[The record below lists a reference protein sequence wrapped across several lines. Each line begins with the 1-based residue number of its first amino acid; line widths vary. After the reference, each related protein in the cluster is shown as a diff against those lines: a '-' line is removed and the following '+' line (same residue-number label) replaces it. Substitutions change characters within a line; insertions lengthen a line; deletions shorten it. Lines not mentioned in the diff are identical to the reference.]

1 MGEHKQYTSDLT
13 EQERQRIEPLL
24 LDTKSVG
31 QLREADLRDA
41 LDTNLCRADNGTE
54 WRNSPKDKALEE
66 ARKQYQYNYTY
77 FPPLALVD
85 KLPRSEFPHNS
96 WIEKLVQ
103 IGVKILGNRI
113 IARRG
118 DREVK
123 VYKDDAAKFLWPVL
137 WKVSEEEPLFRRKLV
152 FAVLKNFPKMIL
164 KRFHLSPTELEELA
178 KDAFNT
184 LEVESLKNISAGI
197 KDEVASTKAQ
207 GAGLTLAEYEQQFV
221 VIPLPPISKY
231 FEEDEFFAYQ
241 RVAGPNP
248 VMIERV
254 NVLQGNKLSDRFPV
268 TNSYYQAVMG
278 QEDSLEAAVAEQRLY
293 CADYGIFAGAINGAF
308 PEFQKYIAAPL
319 ALFAVPRNQLALR
332 PVAIQCGQT
341 PGLPILLP
349 PGENATDHDRAAW
362 KMAKN
367 VVQVADTNC
376 HEAVTHLGRTHL
388 FLSPFALAMHRQL
401 VTSHPIYQLLH
412 PHFEGT
418 FFINNGAQS
427 MLMAPKGGV
436 DGTLAVTID
445 CARVCAITGVLTYGF
460 NDAMLPDQ
468 LHKRGVDNSQ
478 SLPLY
483 PYRDDAMLLWEAIRE
498 WVSDYIGIYY
508 SDDTAVRSDDAL
520 QAWAKELQAFDGGRV
535 PNFGENGTIQ
545 TRDYL
550 IRALTL
556 IIYTASAQHAA
567 VNFPQGDQMM
577 YVPGVP
583 MAAYVHFD
591 GTSPV
596 SEATYFEQLPPLKQ
610 AEAQLEL
617 CYTLGNIIHTQLG
630 KYEKDWFKNADV
642 LAKLAIF
649 QKRLSEIE
657 TIIDGRN
664 KQRPYP
670 YEYLKPSRIPQ
681 SINI

>member
-1 MGEHKQYTSDLT
+1 
-13 EQERQRIEPLL
+13 
-24 LDTKSVG
+24 
-31 QLREADLRDA
+31 
-41 LDTNLCRADNGTE
+41 
-54 WRNSPKDKALEE
+54 
-66 ARKQYQYNYTY
+66 
-77 FPPLALVD
+77 
-85 KLPRSEFPHNS
+85 
-96 WIEKLVQ
+96 
-103 IGVKILGNRI
+103 
-113 IARRG
+113 
-118 DREVK
+118 
-123 VYKDDAAKFLWPVL
+123 
-137 WKVSEEEPLFRRKLV
+137 
-152 FAVLKNFPKMIL
+152 
-164 KRFHLSPTELEELA
+164 
-178 KDAFNT
+178 
-184 LEVESLKNISAGI
+184 
-197 KDEVASTKAQ
+197 
-207 GAGLTLAEYEQQFV
+207 
-221 VIPLPPISKY
+221 
-231 FEEDEFFAYQ
+231 
-241 RVAGPNP
+241 
-248 VMIERV
+248 
-254 NVLQGNKLSDRFPV
+254 
-268 TNSYYQAVMG
+268 
-278 QEDSLEAAVAEQRLY
+278 
-293 CADYGIFAGAINGAF
+293 
-308 PEFQKYIAAPL
+308 
-319 ALFAVPRNQLALR
+319 
-332 PVAIQCGQT
+332 
-341 PGLPILLP
+341 
-349 PGENATDHDRAAW
+349 
-362 KMAKN
+362 
-367 VVQVADTNC
+367 
-376 HEAVTHLGRTHL
+376 
-388 FLSPFALAMHRQL
+388 
-401 VTSHPIYQLLH
+401 
-412 PHFEGT
+412 
-418 FFINNGAQS
+418 
-427 MLMAPKGGV
+427 
-436 DGTLAVTID
+436 
-445 CARVCAITGVLTYGF
+445 
-460 NDAMLPDQ
+460 MLPDQ